1 MLDSLNDKNKDKGI
15 LQGKETN
22 YTYFKLSY
30 LNMDNDLELRSSS
43 QARCSSQK
51 TITMTELSK
60 RPEQPNSSPSLLEGF
75 LSIEKEYGFIN
86 IYIYYFSGLGLQV
99 HKVIAC

>member
-1 MLDSLNDKNKDKGI
+1 MNYYNNNSRKIVVPKLQATKDRKKSQHQELESTISFVFHLLSWTGRSEKKKILDSLNDKNKDKGI

-43 QARCSSQK
+43 
-51 TITMTELSK
+51 
-60 RPEQPNSSPSLLEGF
+60 
-75 LSIEKEYGFIN
+75 
-86 IYIYYFSGLGLQV
+86 
-99 HKVIAC
+99 